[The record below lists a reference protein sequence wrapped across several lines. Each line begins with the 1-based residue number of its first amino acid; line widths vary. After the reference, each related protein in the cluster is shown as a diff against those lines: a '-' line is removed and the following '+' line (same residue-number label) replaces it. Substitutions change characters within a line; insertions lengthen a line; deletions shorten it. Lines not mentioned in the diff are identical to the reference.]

1 MVARTWSSRAAAN
14 SSVSAKGPSGLAAP
28 DNSTWRMI
36 SAPADPPGSRVTTT
50 AMACERR
57 RRANSSAWVDFPAP
71 SPPSKVMKR
80 PRISPC
86 LVACAPLYPFAA
98 GTEQPND
105 QFARRIEGA
114 ARQAAL
120 FHAFGG
126 LERNFEHHVVT
137 APYPQGR
144 DRLAFLD
151 RRADRAAVDDS
162 RHDLVVR
169 APRHQQV
176 DGAGGHQGNAGLG
189 AAEQP
194 GVADILALGEQEARL
209 EAFES
214 PFEQPLALVGAII
227 RALQA
232 VDDDDQAQAVLRR
245 GADQPIAA
253 AFGKSGLQAV
263 GADIHGEQRIAVQL
277 ADLVPGEL
285 LLAVHRIELRIG
297 LDDVLREAGELAR
310 RDDQPRV
317 GQARRVGEIRLG
329 EAELARPLGHHLGEF
344 GLRPGNT
351 FGERH

>member
-1 MVARTWSSRAAAN
+1 MVVRTWSSRAAAN
-14 SSVSAKGPSGLAAP
+14 SSVSAKGPRVLPAH

-80 PRISPC
+80 PLISPC

-105 QFARRIEGA
+105 ELARRVEGA

-120 FHAFGG
+120 VPAFGG
-126 LERNFEHHVVT
+126 LERNFEHHVVA

-144 DRLAFLD
+144 DRLPFLD
-151 RRADRAAVDDS
+151 RRGNRPAIDDP

-169 APRHQQV
+169 AARHQQV
-176 DGAGGHQGNAGLG
+176 DAAGGHQGNAGLG

-194 GVADILALGEQEARL
+194 GVADILALGKQEARL
-209 EAFES
+209 EAFEP
-214 PFEQPLALVGAII
+214 PFEQPPALVGAAI
-227 RALQA
+227 RALRA
-232 VDDDDQAQAVLRR
+232 VGDDDQAQAVLRR

-253 AFGKSGLQAV
+253 AFG
-263 GADIHGEQRIAVQL
+263 
-277 ADLVPGEL
+277 
-285 LLAVHRIELRIG
+285 
-297 LDDVLREAGELAR
+297 EAG
-310 RDDQPRV
+310 
-317 GQARRVGEIRLG
+317 
-329 EAELARPLGHHLGEF
+329 
-344 GLRPGNT
+344 
-351 FGERH
+351 